1 MEICATGLGAV
12 EPPLA
17 DGMNSC
23 APDGE
28 CTTDSAA
35 IVIRHTRVRP
45 QVWIGGYQLGGQ
57 DILFSFLE
65 PNFVGINSVIV
76 RIPRNLPANAAAE
89 VVIAAAG
96 RLSQAG
102 VTMAVE

>member
-23 APDGE
+23 PPHGACPSDGS
-28 CTTDSAA
+28 T

-45 QVWIGGYQLGGQ
+45 QVWIDGYRLGEQ

-65 PNFVGINSVIV
+65 PNFVGVNSVVV
-76 RIPRNLPANAAAE
+76 RIPRNLPANDAAE

-96 RLSQAG
+96 RLSQPG